1 MRKTNKKNRFL
12 HHHRPPRR
20 PIHRNVLGAAPG
32 TLTPV
37 PGAPRPT
44 IHLLALGPDKTEY
57 RPIEHVAEIKDYL
70 GAWPT
75 VWVQVIGLGDL
86 DVIKELAALLSIHDL
101 ALEDVLDGHQRPK
114 IEAYP
119 PYLFIIAKI
128 VELGET
134 LDTSQLSIFLGPGL
148 VLSFQEKPNPAFDS
162 LRDRLRQDPGR
173 ARQTGADYLAYTLLD
188 TIVDAYYPV
197 LEQYGDRLEN
207 MEDQV
212 LRRPEQQTVMTVVT
226 IKRELLRFRRA
237 AWPLREVLNYLL
249 RDNVPGIHPATRVYI
264 QDCYDHNMQIV
275 DLLEAYRE
283 LASGLMEVYLS
294 NVSYRM
300 DQVMKVLTIIS
311 TIFIPLSFIAS
322 LYGMNFQT
330 AASPWNMPELAWRY
344 GYPYALGLMLLV
356 ALTMLFFFVRRGW
369 IHPLRVRDRDADTLP
384 AAPG

>member
-1 MRKTNKKNRFL
+1 
-12 HHHRPPRR
+12 
-20 PIHRNVLGAAPG
+20 
-32 TLTPV
+32 
-37 PGAPRPT
+37 
-44 IHLLALGPDKTEY
+44 
-57 RPIEHVAEIKDYL
+57 
-70 GAWPT
+70 
-75 VWVQVIGLGDL
+75 
-86 DVIKELAALLSIHDL
+86 
-101 ALEDVLDGHQRPK
+101 
-114 IEAYP
+114 
-119 PYLFIIAKI
+119 
-128 VELGET
+128 
-134 LDTSQLSIFLGPGL
+134 
-148 VLSFQEKPNPAFDS
+148 
-162 LRDRLRQDPGR
+162 
-173 ARQTGADYLAYTLLD
+173 
-188 TIVDAYYPV
+188 
-197 LEQYGDRLEN
+197 
-207 MEDQV
+207 
-212 LRRPEQQTVMTVVT
+212 MTVVT